1 MLSSSRR
8 SHSFFPWFY
17 LASIVGAGLILVFVG
32 LWLDTKHEAAVLA
45 AVFQPS
51 TAQAQAT
58 TDVYYQMGIVTMSV
72 GCSVVATGL
81 CGFLYHALIRHTRDE
96 KIRLRELNDAG
107 FYKAHERRELTEYY
121 GRLIEGCQAN
131 IDVLGWSFRRFH
143 DSYADRILTKVRTN
157 PGFHVRLLVVDPEG
171 EEAKLRMDTEGESE
185 TYFPDCLRRLVEFA
199 DKAPASIEVRKL
211 DRCVRLPTMY
221 FRIDSVA
228 FVGPYFHA
236 QRSNLSVTYELR
248 DPGWLFSRYSSQ
260 FELLWDRFSHSCHS
274 AGANLD

>member
-1 MLSSSRR
+1 MSQ
-8 SHSFFPWFY
+8 
-17 LASIVGAGLILVFVG
+17 
-32 LWLDTKHEAAVLA
+32 T
-45 AVFQPS
+45 S

-58 TDVYYQMGIVTMSV
+58 LDLYYQVGIVMMSV

-96 KIRLRELNDAG
+96 KVRLGELHDAG
-107 FYKAHERRELTEYY
+107 FHMAHKRRELTGYY
-121 GRLIEGCQAN
+121 GRLIESCQAG

-143 DSYADRILTKVRTN
+143 DSYAEMILTKVRTN
-157 PGFHVRLLVVDPEG
+157 PGFHARLLVVDPEG
-171 EEAKLRMDTEGESE
+171 EEARLRMDTEGESKS
-185 TYFPDCLRRLVEFA
+185 YFSDCLRRLVEFA
-199 DKAPASIEVRKL
+199 DKAPASIEIRKL

-221 FRIDSVA
+221 FRIDGVA

-248 DPGWLFSRYSSQ
+248 DPGWLFSSYSSQ

-274 AGANLD
+274 DGENLG